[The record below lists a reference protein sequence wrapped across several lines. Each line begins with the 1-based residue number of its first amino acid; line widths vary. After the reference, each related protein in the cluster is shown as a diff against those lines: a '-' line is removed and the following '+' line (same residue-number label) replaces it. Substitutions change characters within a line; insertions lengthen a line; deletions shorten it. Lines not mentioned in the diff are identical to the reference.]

1 MNSIYFIIEI
11 SDSSRYGIGTYLH
24 QVLKALEKTSF
35 RVNVVSLGDNGVN
48 EIAVRV
54 ENGIRHIQIPSSS
67 YRGIIGQTMLERW
80 ERNLFYVIIPYVS
93 MEDKNIFHFNSYSLY
108 WFALKLKQ
116 NLDCRILLT
125 VHYQGW
131 CLDLLGDRQ
140 RLQETLNALEC
151 DTVTSHVKDSVYKE
165 SRFINEI
172 ADHVIAVSESSR
184 DNLLSV
190 YRVDPL
196 KISLIPHSVKYENFN
211 YPDVDK
217 WQERERLHVTK
228 EEMLIVFAGRLEII
242 KGLEYLQ
249 AAFIELLQEDKDL
262 RLVICGSGNYDYFL
276 KTSTPVWNKITFTGR
291 IAREELYRLYAIAD
305 IGVVPSF
312 HEEFGYVALEMLMSG
327 LPVIANKTSGLRDL
341 LGNERFGLYFEID
354 KKSFS
359 RTVKDLKAKMKLLL
373 YDRTVREKYRQ
384 NIQEVRLM
392 YGIEAQKAKLTGLYE
407 SLMKS
412 FEVEDIMT

>member
-1 MNSIYFIIEI
+1 M
-11 SDSSRYGIGTYLH
+11 
-24 QVLKALEKTSF
+24 
-35 RVNVVSLGDNGVN
+35 
-48 EIAVRV
+48 
-54 ENGIRHIQIPSSS
+54 
-67 YRGIIGQTMLERW
+67 
-80 ERNLFYVIIPYVS
+80 
-93 MEDKNIFHFNSYSLY
+93 
-108 WFALKLKQ
+108 
-116 NLDCRILLT
+116 
-125 VHYQGW
+125 
-131 CLDLLGDRQ
+131 
-140 RLQETLNALEC
+140 
-151 DTVTSHVKDSVYKE
+151 
-165 SRFINEI
+165 
-172 ADHVIAVSESSR
+172 
-184 DNLLSV
+184 
-190 YRVDPL
+190 
-196 KISLIPHSVKYENFN
+196 
-211 YPDVDK
+211 DK
-217 WQERERLHVTK
+217 WQARERLHIAN

-249 AAFIELLQEDKDL
+249 AAFIELLQEDKNL
-262 RLVICGSGNYDYFL
+262 RLVVCGSGNYDYFL
-276 KTSTPVWNKITFTGR
+276 KTSAPAWNKITFTGR

-412 FEVEDIMT
+412 F